1 MQNDLEAMKPVLA
14 ASQLDTAKLMEE
26 VESQLPGV
34 EAKRAAVLKDKA
46 IAQAD
51 ADECNRQKESVEA
64 DLAQALPALQAA
76 VRALDTIKQSEINE
90 VKALAKPPQGVKVM
104 RVCVCYYYITNV
116 CVVHIVVK

>member
-64 DLAQALPALQAA
+64 DLAQALPAPQAA

-90 VKALAKPPQGVKVM
+90 VKALAKPPQGVKVCIC
-104 RVCVCYYYITNV
+104 VCVTAS
-116 CVVHIVVK
+116 